1 MSSDRPSVRLTS
13 TNFAL
18 WEFQFR
24 VFVEGRGMLGILD
37 GTTPEPRPTF
47 PASEIDQWN
56 QRDARVRSWL
66 LDCVDP
72 STCLS
77 LRQFTTSHA
86 MMQHLKATY
95 STVNIARQFEVQMAL
110 ARLEQGDQSVTDYF
124 NAAQELWTEQDII
137 AAALRPQ
144 SISAD
149 ALAERRQNILMGFL
163 MRLRPEFET
172 VRSTLLNQADLKF
185 DGMLG
190 VLIREETR
198 MRTQAQLDVRPGAGE
213 TIFAASQGSAYA
225 ADRLQF
231 QRRTPVSELECHHCH
246 ERGHLKKHCR
256 GWNFCVYCKR
266 TGHIVLDCRT
276 RQRHEARV
284 TGGMAA
290 APPGRNPPATGS
302 SSRPYNGPS
311 DRPYNGHAERPYNRP
326 VDRSYNSHSDRPA
339 YLTAASSSGS
349 GSLSASD
356 VEQMVNAALQRS
368 LPTAINA
375 AFATLHGS
383 IGKKPPWL
391 LDSACFNHMTH
402 DSSCLTNLE
411 PVRDL
416 SLRVA
421 NGNQLQ
427 VKGVGIMNDS
437 KLNLPHTLHV
447 PHLVPNLVSVGQL
460 TEEGCSV
467 LFAPSGCFIQ
477 DLKTGR
483 QIGKGSKRGRIFHL
497 EEFRGD
503 SSSSPISS
511 SLDRSVHSPVSC
523 FSSQSNNAWDLWH
536 SRLEHPHSSRLAM
549 MFKQS
554 LLGKNTVSI
563 PAQHSCTSCVEAK
576 TVSRSFPSSDTV
588 IDQPFHLIH
597 TDLWGPSTV
606 ISRHGFRYFALFID
620 HATRFTWVYFL
631 RLKSELRSVATE
643 FLKMINTQFDR
654 PVKIVRSDPGGEFS
668 SIPLHEVYRAL
679 GILSQKSC
687 PGVSQQNGL
696 VERKNRHVLDLTR
709 ALLLA
714 SNVPSRFWP
723 EAVATAVRL
732 INYQITPILHNVSPF
747 YALYHKHPDYSRLRV
762 FGSLCFVLLPRRERT
777 KLSSKTARCVF
788 LGYSDVHKG
797 YLCFDNSSQRMRI
810 ATTVIFFEHIMFH
823 SCPSSTPSFLP
834 SNLPLPLFGHDDDD
848 CPDPTADPPTP
859 PTPHLSPSVTHTTA
873 SSSSFSSPSLASS
886 SAQETSPATSASP
899 PSSASSSSSS
909 PLHSSATAS
918 PPAAPQRRSTRL
930 TQGVPPPKF
939 NDYFAYGVD
948 SYIVPTRYKQAHG
961 DPVWDY
967 AMKREL
973 DALHANN
980 TWTLVPRPP
989 PSTSVIGCRW
999 VYTIKMN
1006 PDGTI
1011 ERHKARLVAQ
1021 GFTQELGVDYNETFA
1036 PVAKMSTVRTLLAV
1050 ASRQQWPLYQ
1060 LDVKN
1065 AFLHGDLA
1073 EEIYMEC
1080 PPGYS
1085 MGTADQVCR
1094 LNRSLYGLKQAP
1106 RAWFEKFQSTIRDL
1120 GCQQSLN
1127 DPSLFT
1133 RKTAAGLVALLL
1145 YVDDMVITGSDPA
1158 GIRSLKEGLNAAFN
1172 LKDLGDL
1179 SYFLG
1184 LEVTRNSKGL
1194 LLSQRKYISDL
1205 LSDHRFQDCKPVSTP
1220 MESNLRLGRTS
1231 GALLQDVAGYRS
1243 IVGSLIY
1250 LAATRPDISYAVQ
1263 IVSQF
1268 MASPRTDHLAAVHR
1282 ILRYLQGT
1290 RDVGMFFPSTGSFA
1304 LSAYSDSDFA
1314 GCVDTRRSTTG
1325 WSVQFGSAFI
1335 SWRCKKQDKVSKSS
1349 TEAEYRAMSD
1359 VASELVWLRRLLRDL
1374 GVICSLPMVLY
1385 VDNTSAIRIAVNP
1398 VLHDRTKHIEIHVHY
1413 IRDLVGDG
1421 TITLHYVRTEDQI
1434 ADIFTKAFSTS
1445 RHWYLSSKL
1454 MLCDQHQFGGGC

>member
-1 MSSDRPSVRLTS
+1 MVSELPPLNSDRPSVRLTS

-24 VFVEGRGMLGILD
+24 VFVEGHGLLGILD
-37 GTTPEPRPTF
+37 GTVPQPRPTL
-47 PASEIDQWN
+47 PASEIEQWN
-56 QRDARVRSWL
+56 QRDARVRHWL
-66 LDCVDP
+66 LGSVDP

-77 LRQFTTSHA
+77 LRPFATAHQ
-86 MMQHLKATY
+86 MMQRLKATY
-95 STVNIARQFEVQMAL
+95 STVNVARQFELQTAL
-110 ARLEQGDQSVTDYF
+110 ARLEQGDLSITEYF
-124 NAAQELWTEQDII
+124 NSAQELWTEHDII
-137 AAALRPQ
+137 QATIRPQ
-144 SISAD
+144 AVTTD
-149 ALAERRQNILMGFL
+149 ALAERQQTRLFQFL
-163 MRLRPEFET
+163 MRLRPEYEA
-172 VRSTLLNQADLKF
+172 VRTTLLNQAELQF

-190 VLIREETR
+190 VLVREETR
-198 MRTQAQLDVRPGAGE
+198 LRTQAQLDVRPGAGE
-213 TIFAASQGSAYA
+213 AVFSASQSTAYA

-231 QRRTPVSELECHHCH
+231 QRRTPIAELECHHCH

-276 RQRHEARV
+276 RQRHEARAQ
-284 TGGMAA
+284 GGMTSAPSQRPAPAPGSFSSSSSWPYDRQA
-290 APPGRNPPATGS
+290 APAVDRPQRAAYMAEAISNGGS
-302 SSRPYNGPS
+302 SG
-311 DRPYNGHAERPYNRP
+311 
-326 VDRSYNSHSDRPA
+326 
-339 YLTAASSSGS
+339 
-349 GSLSASD
+349 LSAQD
-356 VEQMVNAALQRS
+356 IEQMVNAALQRS

-375 AFATLHGS
+375 AFATLHGNS
-383 IGKKPPWL
+383 GKPSPWI
-391 LDSACFNHMTH
+391 LDSGCFNHMTH
-402 DSSCLTNLE
+402 NSRCLTNVL
-411 PVRDL
+411 PINDL

-427 VKGVGIMNDS
+427 VRGMGMMHDS
-437 KLNLPHTLHV
+437 HLDLPHTLHV
-447 PHLVPNLVSVGQL
+447 PQLVPNLVSVGQL
-460 TEEGCSV
+460 TEAGCSV
-467 LFAPSGCFIQ
+467 LFAPSGCVIQ

-483 QIGKGSKRGRIFHL
+483 QIGRGSKRGRIFHL
-497 EEFRGD
+497 EELGK
-503 SSSSPISS
+503 SSSSSSISNYR
-511 SLDRSVHSPVSC
+511 DRSVSSPASFPTC
-523 FSSQSNNAWDLWH
+523 FSSQSSDVWDLWH
-536 SRLEHPHSSRLAM
+536 NRLGHPHSSRLAV
-549 MFKQS
+549 MFRQS
-554 LLGKNTVSI
+554 LLGKNNACTS
-563 PAQHSCTSCVEAK
+563 AKHSCTSCVEAK
-576 TVSRSFPSSDTV
+576 TSSRSFPSSTTV
-588 IDQPFHLIH
+588 IDQPFHVIH
-597 TDLWGPSTV
+597 TDLWGPSSV
-606 ISRHGFRYFALFID
+606 LSRHGFRYFALFID

-631 RLKSELRSVATE
+631 RQKSELRSVATE
-643 FLKMINTQFDR
+643 FLKMIHTQFDR

-668 SIPLHEVYRAL
+668 SSPLYEVYRSL
-679 GILSQKSC
+679 GILTQKSC

-732 INYQITPILHNVSPF
+732 INYQVTPVLQNTSPYF
-747 YALYHKHPDYSRLRV
+747 ALYSKHPDYTSLRV

-797 YLCFDNSSQRMRI
+797 YLCFDPHSQRMRI
-810 ATTVIFFEHIMFH
+810 ATTVVFFENIMYYTDA
-823 SCPSSTPSFLP
+823 SSSPSFLP
-834 SNLPLPLFGHDDDD
+834 STLSLPGFSHDDIDGVD
-848 CPDPTADPPTP
+848 FLPPTP
-859 PTPHLSPSVTHTTA
+859 PDAPDSDLSSPDDTFSASTASTSPPHPHLTSSSHGSASPSSSAST
-873 SSSSFSSPSLASS
+873 SSSGSSSAASTTSHGSSPS
-886 SAQETSPATSASP
+886 PA
-899 PSSASSSSSS
+899 
-909 PLHSSATAS
+909 PLPRHST
-918 PPAAPQRRSTRL
+918 RSTR
-930 TQGVPPPKF
+930 GIPPPKF
-939 NDYFAYGVD
+939 NDYVAHGVD
-948 SYIVPTRYKQAHG
+948 AFLVPTRYKQAQG

-967 AMKREL
+967 AMKKEL

-989 PSTSVIGCRW
+989 PSTSVVGCRW

-1021 GFTQELGVDYNETFA
+1021 GFTQEMGIDYSETFA

-1050 ASRQQWPLYQ
+1050 ASLQHWPLYQ

-1065 AFLHGDLA
+1065 AFLHGDLD
-1073 EEIYMEC
+1073 EVIYMER
-1080 PPGYS
+1080 PPGYTL
-1085 MGTADQVCR
+1085 GTADQVCR

-1106 RAWFEKFQSTIRDL
+1106 RAWFEKFQATITAL
-1120 GCQQSLN
+1120 GYQQSLN

-1133 RKTAAGLVALLL
+1133 KKTSSGLVALLL

-1158 GIRSLKEGLNAAFN
+1158 GIQSLKDGLSAVFN

-1184 LEVTRNSKGL
+1184 LEVTRNAKGI

-1205 LSDHRFQDCKPVSTP
+1205 LSDHQFHDCKPVATP
-1220 MESNLRLGRTS
+1220 MEPNLHLSRSS
-1231 GALLQDVAGYRS
+1231 GTPLPDATAYRS

-1250 LAATRPDISYAVQ
+1250 LAATRPDISYPVQ
-1263 IVSQF
+1263 VVSQF
-1268 MASPRTDHLAAVHR
+1268 MASPCTDHLAAVHR

-1290 RDVGMFFPSTGSFA
+1290 RDVGMFFPSSGA
-1304 LSAYSDSDFA
+1304 LALRAYSDSDFA

-1325 WSVQFGSAFI
+1325 WAVQFGSAFI

-1349 TEAEYRAMSD
+1349 TEAEYRSMSD

-1374 GVICSLPMVLY
+1374 GVRCPLPMDLF

-1421 TITLHYVRTEDQI
+1421 YHYSSLCPHGRSDCLCFHKGVLHQSSLVSLEQI
-1434 ADIFTKAFSTS
+1434 DA
-1445 RHWYLSSKL
+1445 L
-1454 MLCDQHQFGGGC
+1454 